1 MFNEPY
7 NDSLTSLIIWF
18 NLNFVNKE
26 VNYMINKRRNLKK
39 KKQKDNYN
47 FNLYEFTKK
56 STKLLRKTYSINP
69 FKKLKELG
77 LFGFIAEKVGNQFS
91 KPIITK
97 SAFSAAGSSGC
108 NIKKY
113 PYIGSILYTIYYYFF
128 SFIAFGVVTMLIN
141 LFFN

>member
-1 MFNEPY
+1 MKRKRQN
-7 NDSLTSLIIWF
+7 NKKI
-18 NLNFVNKE
+18 LNIK
-26 VNYMINKRRNLKK
+26 
-39 KKQKDNYN
+39 
-47 FNLYEFTKK
+47 LYKFTKK
-56 STKLLRKTYSINP
+56 TTKILRDNYSISP
-69 FKKLKELG
+69 FNKLKE
-77 LFGFIAEKVGNQFS
+77 FGIFSFIAEKAGNKIS

-141 LFFN
+141 LLFNK